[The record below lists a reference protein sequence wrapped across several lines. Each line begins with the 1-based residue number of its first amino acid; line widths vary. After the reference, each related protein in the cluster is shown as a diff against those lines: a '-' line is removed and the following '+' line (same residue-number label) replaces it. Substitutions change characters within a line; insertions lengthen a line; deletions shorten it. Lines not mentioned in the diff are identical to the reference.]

1 MNQVHQE
8 ANDHDNII
16 SVQCG
21 WSDEHIHTELLTSEG
36 MDRTWSFQRIMTNV
50 MVTARDE
57 QEVVSYRMRHGGE
70 GGLDLLE
77 SVDLGEMGENMPS
90 FCTSTIGSKKGPLW

>member
-1 MNQVHQE
+1 MNYIGSQKKDVRDIQLETRIELMNQVHQE

-57 QEVVSYRMRHGGE
+57 QEVVSYRMRHGGRW
-70 GGLDLLE
+70 
-77 SVDLGEMGENMPS
+77 S
-90 FCTSTIGSKKGPLW
+90 